1 VGPGEQVK
9 LQLSQALTRDV
20 RPDSN
25 SRPTV
30 QISSSLSS
38 HHVSCGHVVRTSFMS
53 KPSECLQV
61 EKKRKKNQKGKCMQV
76 IRNWGD
82 EKIMI
87 NCCWCHEFVI
97 RIFSGGGLFSINIYD

>member
-9 LQLSQALTRDV
+9 IQLSQALTRDV

-61 EKKRKKNQKGKCMQV
+61 EKKRKKKPEREMHAG
-76 IRNWGD
+76 
-82 EKIMI
+82 
-87 NCCWCHEFVI
+87 
-97 RIFSGGGLFSINIYD
+97 YT